1 MQLVRPAAQHL
12 ASYVEAL
19 KRGWYPNTTRPASGP
34 EDLQAIA
41 RDAAGFLAQQD
52 DAEGKGPAMLLADGS
67 TVPRLPMRRRW
78 LWDGGFCGQIN
89 LRWQRGSTALPAHV
103 LGHIGYCLVP
113 WKQGRGYA
121 TQALAQML
129 LLAREQGLP
138 FVELTTDVGNTASR
152 RVIEKNG
159 GLLLEVFDKPA
170 SNGGGEALRFRIEL
184 QAVPVTPR

>member
-1 MQLVRPAAQHL
+1 MHLVIPAPEHL

-19 KRGWYPNTTRPASGP
+19 QRGWYPNTTRPASGP

-41 RDAAGFLAQQD
+41 KDAAAFLRLQE
-52 DAEGKGPAMLLADGS
+52 DATGSGPPVVLADGS
-67 TVPRLPMRRRW
+67 QVPRLPMRRRW
-78 LWDGGFCGQIN
+78 LWDGAFCGQIN
-89 LRWQRGSTALPAHV
+89 LRWQKGTADLPSHV
-103 LGHIGYCLVP
+103 LGHIGYSLVP

-129 LLAREQGLP
+129 PLARQQGLP

-184 QAVPVTPR
+184 QAVPVTQG